1 MGEEIISFGNIEVE
15 KCKFYKCKNPVSIYG
30 ENIDGKYLINNVNIY
45 RHV

>member
-1 MGEEIISFGNIEVE
+1 MGEEIITFGNIEVE
-15 KCKFYKCKNPVSIYG
+15 KCKFHKYKNPVSIYG